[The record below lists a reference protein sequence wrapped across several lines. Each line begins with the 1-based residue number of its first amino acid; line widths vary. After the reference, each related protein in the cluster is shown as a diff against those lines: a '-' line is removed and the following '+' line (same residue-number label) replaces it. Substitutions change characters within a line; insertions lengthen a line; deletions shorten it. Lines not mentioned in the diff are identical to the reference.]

1 MKKINQAKPLQNIK
15 MNIKTFIF
23 NPFRENTYI
32 VSDVTGEAII
42 IDAGCLTN
50 REKQAVKNYIENN
63 KLVLKHLLNTHLHID
78 HQFGNRYIYDNYHI
92 SPEACKEDE
101 FLIETMHEAAKFF
114 GIDLHEEPPAIGSY
128 IIENQEIKFGNSIL
142 KALHVPGHSP
152 GSMAFYPEQNGLV
165 FTGDVLFYG
174 TIGATHF
181 EKGDHDLLI
190 RSIWEKL
197 MVLPDETLVYS
208 GHGQP
213 TTIGNEKNFNPYLV

>member
-1 MKKINQAKPLQNIK
+1 
-15 MNIKTFIF
+15 MNIQTFIF

-32 VSDVTGEAII
+32 VSDATGESVI

-50 REKQAVKNYIENN
+50 SEKQAVKNYIDQH
-63 KLVLKHLLNTHLHID
+63 KLVLKRLLNTHLHID
-78 HQFGNRYIYDNYHI
+78 HQFGNRFIYDIYHI

-101 FLIETMHEAAKFF
+101 FFITTMLENARLF
-114 GIDLHEEPPAIGSY
+114 GIDLREEPPAIGSY
-128 IIENQEIKFGNSIL
+128 IIDNQEIKFGDTTL

-152 GSMAFYPEQNGLV
+152 GSMAFYSAKDEVV
-165 FTGDVLFYG
+165 FTGDVLFNG

-197 MVLPDETLVYS
+197 MVLPDETIVYS

-213 TTIGNEKNFNPYLV
+213 TTIGKEKKFNPYLV

>member
-1 MKKINQAKPLQNIK
+1 
-15 MNIKTFIF
+15 MNIHTFIF

-32 VSDVTGEAII
+32 VSDATGEAVI
-42 IDAGCLTN
+42 IDAGCLSN
-50 REKQAVKNYIENN
+50 SEKQAVKHYIEKN
-63 KLVLKHLLNTHLHID
+63 KLNLKHLLNTHLHID
-78 HQFGNRYIYDNYHI
+78 HQFGNRFIHETYHL

-101 FLIETMHEAAKFF
+101 FFIDTMLENARLF
-114 GIDLHEEPPAIGSY
+114 GIDLHEEPPAIGLY
-128 IIENQEIKFGNSIL
+128 IIDNQEIKFGDTTL

-152 GSMAFYPEQNGLV
+152 GSMAFYDEKDAVV
-165 FTGDVLFYG
+165 FTGDVLFSG

-197 MVLPDETLVYS
+197 MVLPDETIVYS

-213 TTIGNEKNFNPYLV
+213 TTIGKEKKFNPYLI